1 MSSVKN
7 TQIDGDVSV
16 GRNVSIGGNTTIQG
30 KGHVKGS
37 FKVDGWLEAKN
48 IKGANKGVFTTV
60 EKLREA
66 YPRPHDGWWAI
77 VGRSLPSPVYVAEGG
92 VWVATGENGGNPTV
106 DIEQYGRDI
115 SGLQDDLNAT
125 KADVKSIEGEVK
137 TLRTQVTTQGDSVNQ
152 AHTAIDALRQAV
164 DSAKKTATET
174 YVDLTRLKTSKGVP
188 DGIAPLDR
196 KGKIP
201 ADHLPS
207 YVDDVIEFDGC
218 MDNLTVQQ
226 AGVDMLSTDEH
237 AKVIYNRTDNVF
249 VLAVK
254 TQENENTIYYASWP
268 DQDTYGVS
276 SRNGF
281 APISGKIYVDT
292 STNITYRWSG
302 TKLVPIGSD
311 LALGYTAGTAFPGN
325 EGAEL
330 KQRYIRDVEILNED
344 LTDTAQTIREMQS
357 AISTNTTSLNDLTT
371 RVGSMETNS
380 TRTAAVMAAVKV
392 SVDGAKASA
401 EAAKAAVEGVKTSST
416 TTDGKTLEDVYTIA
430 KDAANRESAP
440 RVEVV
445 QATGDAE
452 DKVMSQKAVTEA
464 LKGVG
469 GTSSKEEVMKLRQL
483 NENFFIRTSAHFI
496 KTKLIPIPEGTK
508 SLDFDVTKLKE
519 KSPQRYDCELFLY
532 NQLGYQ
538 IDNIRYRTG
547 ANPMDDVLHT
557 DISSYTDAKFYELGF
572 YTREFDNISSVDAY
586 TLLPITDTDF
596 AKLNVPIGHHS
607 LSQLEKNRAAWAAY
621 TRDGNEHVG
630 LLHLGCT
637 NGDVGMFELARNF
650 ACDLDDIKGIFN
662 LGGVGADIYDF
673 VNNHKDISNII
684 KTSRVPFF
692 MAMSMLERHV
702 SSSFYNV
709 VSSDCFYRTFIE
721 PLTGKERLY
730 EGWAVEN
737 ECYYKADLGDFHVYV
752 LNPYDNDDLKENEY
766 WEPVDYNESYPQAQ
780 KEQTY
785 TYDENNPVFINFFPY
800 TKHSFRL
807 KKTVTTESSDS
818 TDTMPRVKVGDYTC
832 FSQKQLEWFCGNL
845 LNNFNSFMIAASAPV
860 CQGMTVVSGK
870 MSHTDRDFTSVE
882 DNFPT
887 AMETDVIKEILKAY
901 KSRGELDIKVR
912 YKEDGPAAYLNTQTD
927 EEGRKYAFK
936 LQHSFSH
943 AYGSFRGFLGGYMT
957 TDGMI
962 IKESEC
968 GFCSVHAP
976 YSSTYGNIGSQG
988 TNKYNTYT
996 FNVVGMQ
1003 SGADNK
1009 NSLFRIARIG
1019 YDMNEDGSVDD
1030 VLELKN

>member
-164 DSAKKTATET
+164 DSAKRTATET
-174 YVDLTRLKTSKGVP
+174 YVDLTRLKNSKGEP

-357 AISTNTTSLNDLTT
+357 AINTNTKNLTNLKTEVGNLRAGVEEDLNTPG
-371 RVGSMETNS
+371 VI
-380 TRTAAVMAAVKV
+380 RTV
-392 SVDGAKASA
+392 
-401 EAAKAAVEGVKTSST
+401 
-416 TTDGKTLEDVYTIA
+416 DGKTLEDVYTLA
-430 KDAANRESAP
+430 KEAASHEPSP

-445 QATGDAE
+445 QATGDSV

-469 GTSSKEEVMKLRQL
+469 GTSAKAEEMKLRQL
-483 NENFFIRTSAHFI
+483 NENFFICTSTHSI
-496 KTKLIPIPEGTK
+496 KTKLIPIPEGTE
-508 SLDFDVTKLKE
+508 SLDFDVKKLRE
-519 KSPQRYDCELFLY
+519 KYPYRYECELHLY
-532 NQLGYQ
+532 NQHRFRLGIEKIGSYQ
-538 IDNIRYRTG
+538 ILQ
-547 ANPMDDVLHT
+547 DDVLHI
-557 DISSYTDAKFYELGF
+557 DISSYTNVKFYEF
-572 YTREFDNISSVDAY
+572 YYNVGSYENISLVDAY
-586 TLLPITDTDF
+586 TLLPITDADF
-596 AKLNVPIGHHS
+596 AKLNVPIEHHS

-621 TRDGNEHVG
+621 SNSANPHIVLLQVG
-630 LLHLGCT
+630 CVC
-637 NGDVGMFELARNF
+637 GDVGMLELAHNF
-650 ACDLDDIKGIFN
+650 ACDSKDIDGIIN
-662 LGGVGADIYDF
+662 LGGVCSDTYDF
-673 VNNHKDISNII
+673 FNNHKDVSNII
-684 KTSRVPFF
+684 KRNRVPFL
-692 MAMSMLERHV
+692 MAMSPLERNI
-702 SSSFYNV
+702 SSSSYNV
-709 VSSDCFYRTFIE
+709 VSNDCFYRTCIE
-721 PLTGKERLY
+721 PLLDSGVLRPEY
-730 EGWAVEN
+730 NVEN
-737 ECYYKADLGDFHVYV
+737 KCYYEADFNEFSFFV
-752 LNPYDNDDLKENEY
+752 LNPYDNDDLEENEY
-766 WEPVDYNESYPQAQ
+766 WEAVDYNESYPQV
-780 KEQTY
+780 EVGHTY
-785 TYDENNPVFINFFPY
+785 TYDENTPVFINIFPY
-800 TKHSFRL
+800 TKHSLRL
-807 KKTVTTESSDS
+807 KKTVTVESSSS
-818 TDTMPRVKVGDYTC
+818 TDNKTKPRVKVESYTC
-832 FSQKQLEWFCGNL
+832 LSQQQLEWLCERLSHMNWT
-845 LNNFNSFMIAASAPV
+845 FMIGASAPL
-860 CQGMTVVSGK
+860 CQGMTLVSGK

-882 DNFPT
+882 DLFPT

-927 EEGRKYAFK
+927 EEGRKYAFR
-936 LQHSFSH
+936 LQQSYHDVRGTFK
-943 AYGSFRGFLGGYMT
+943 GFLGGLMT
-957 TDGMI
+957 AEGAILKDN
-962 IKESEC
+962 EC
-968 GFCSVHAP
+968 GFYSVHPP
-976 YSSTYGNIGSQG
+976 YSTTFGKISTSFKNQYDC
-988 TNKYNTYT
+988 YA
-996 FNVVGMQ
+996 FNVVGMRTDAG
-1003 SGADNK
+1003 SNNA
-1009 NSLFRIARIG
+1009 LFRIARIG
-1019 YDMNEDGSVDD
+1019 YDMNDDGSVDD
-1030 VLELKN
+1030 VLELKSE